1 MTDTFQKITD
11 FLYEEKT
18 AELNKGQDGKNM
30 VIGFMRDKTGGALTF
45 LKDRAE
51 PDRGYP
57 SGEHIEMACAVK
69 KTIAFTIQLW
79 RASNVI
85 EKAIILFSAKIWI
98 NLIID
103 LFYFTTK
110 DFHLPFEKL
119 SQPVKEVWR
128 NITISQSVRDLICFV
143 LEFDFAYR
151 FRFQD
156 IIAELQQWAIKK
168 RPLRELNR
176 LFNIL
181 IERENYAD
189 NMKPKWRFI
198 KYAVLTYLLL
208 HRRTLKELQT
218 FLANI
223 DIDEIAFSREDI
235 YWTSQF
241 YNDYN
246 FRGKNLTQ
254 RTAEM
259 LKLYGKSQVEKDE
272 KLFKEGIYQR

>member
-1 MTDTFQKITD
+1 MSDVFQKITD

-18 AELNKGQDGKNM
+18 AELNKGQDGRDM

-45 LKDRAE
+45 LRDRAE

-57 SGEHIEMACAVK
+57 SGEHIQMACAVK

-79 RASNVI
+79 RKSNI
-85 EKAIILFSAKIWI
+85 IDKAIILLSAKIWI

-128 NITISQSVRDLICFV
+128 WIKWEKLRDLICFV
-143 LEFDFAYR
+143 LEFDTAYR

-156 IIAELQQWAIKK
+156 IMAELQRWAMKEQ
-168 RPLRELNR
+168 PLRELNR

-223 DIDEIAFSREDI
+223 NTEEIAFSREDI

-246 FRGKNLTQ
+246 FRGKNLTE

-272 KLFKEGIYQR
+272 KLFKEGIYHR